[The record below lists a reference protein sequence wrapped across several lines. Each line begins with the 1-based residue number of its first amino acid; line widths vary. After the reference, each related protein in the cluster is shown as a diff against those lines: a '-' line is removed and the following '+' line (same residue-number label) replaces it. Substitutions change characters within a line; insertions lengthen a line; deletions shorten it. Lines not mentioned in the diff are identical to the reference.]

1 MDAIFLTQ
9 PLNNSTRRKKFEN
22 EAISISNKL
31 EEVNTSFLWHL
42 FNSDSDMSYEA
53 IYEHHLKWWR
63 KMVQA
68 CYKWFKPQT
77 CAINEYFFEDNY
89 KPII

>member
-1 MDAIFLTQ
+1 MDAIIVTQ
-9 PLNNSTRRKKFEN
+9 PLINSSRRKKFQN

-42 FNSDSDMSYEA
+42 FNAGPEMSYEE
-53 IYEHHLKWWR
+53 IYNHHLSWW
-63 KMVQA
+63 KKTVQA

-77 CAINEYFFEDNY
+77 CVINELFFELNY
-89 KPII
+89 KSEI